1 MLLAIEDIL
10 SATDLA
16 AIHDRL
22 ETVRWHGGDAA
33 EDDPVARELGD
44 TLIERLLVHPAF
56 FAATLPLRTC
66 PPRFHR
72 AMPGLPGM
80 ASGMRVD
87 EAIRHDSRHVPPLA
101 VRSDVVAEV
110 FLADPATYE
119 GGQLVVDD
127 VYGTHVVK
135 APAGHMVVLAGDSPY
150 RIEPVTRGIRA
161 SCRFR
166 VQSMVPSAAHRRL
179 LFDMDVSIQALTA
192 SGGDRDALVRLTGVY
207 HNLLREWSKT

>member
-1 MLLAIEDIL
+1 MLLQIEDVL
-10 SATDLA
+10 SADDLA

-22 ETVRWHGGDAA
+22 ETARWHGGDAA
-33 EDDPVARELGD
+33 VDDPVARELGD
-44 TLIERLLVHPAF
+44 TLIERLLVYPAF

-72 AMPGLPGM
+72 ASPGVPGMPGGM
-80 ASGMRVD
+80 GVD
-87 EAIRHDSRHVPPLA
+87 AAIRHDTRHSPPLA

-110 FLADPATYE
+110 FLSDPATYE
-119 GGQLVVDD
+119 GGELIVDD
-127 VYGTHVVK
+127 AYGTHAVK
-135 APAGHMVVLAGDSPY
+135 APAGHMVVFASDSPY
-150 RIEPVTRGIRA
+150 RIEPVTRGVRA
-161 SCRFR
+161 SCRFQ

-192 SGGDRDALVRLTGVY
+192 AGGDRDALVRLTGVY